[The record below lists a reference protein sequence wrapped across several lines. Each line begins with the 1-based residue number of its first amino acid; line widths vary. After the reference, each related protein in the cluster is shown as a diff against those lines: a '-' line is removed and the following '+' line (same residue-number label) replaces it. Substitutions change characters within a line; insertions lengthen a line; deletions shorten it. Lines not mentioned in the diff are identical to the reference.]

1 MIIPIQI
8 TKDAI
13 PFTEQ
18 FDLGKSLDPNVN
30 IFTEAVFANGR
41 QKLQPIVEI
50 IKKLQTELNALTGP
64 AVQTTV
70 FSAESFVRNKLFKDL
85 EFKLIDIFGF
95 KHVRFIHT
103 NEKYIGNGQFESRKL
118 SAYTIPSWRYP
129 IDGLITDSGFYD
141 KTKSIELDVTISL
154 AMLRNF
160 TAEEVVGVFLHE
172 LGHNIDP
179 SLVDIKFVKTNR
191 LVSYIEGTDPTKKS
205 EYGEGPIV
213 EQEPGLKMSLLEIIL
228 SFVGGIG
235 IIMYLIRK
243 HQAFLNKSMQDRI
256 NQVLNFIRK
265 DNRVFS
271 STTNMEAF
279 ADNFA
284 RMYGFGAEFIAALE
298 KIEKNDQSIYHYGKK
313 MSTLQ
318 READRQEYII
328 SFTIDMMKDSHGD
341 NLMRTANL
349 IKEYENDL
357 ADPSIPPKVKQ
368 NIQSDLDKI
377 KIVLDMYLNHKDEFI
392 RNLNRQVYKE
402 LTEKYGITTGADEV

>member
-1 MIIPIQI
+1 M
-8 TKDAI
+8 
-13 PFTEQ
+13 
-18 FDLGKSLDPNVN
+18 
-30 IFTEAVFANGR
+30 
-41 QKLQPIVEI
+41 
-50 IKKLQTELNALTGP
+50 
-64 AVQTTV
+64 
-70 FSAESFVRNKLFKDL
+70 
-85 EFKLIDIFGF
+85 
-95 KHVRFIHT
+95 
-103 NEKYIGNGQFESRKL
+103 
-118 SAYTIPSWRYP
+118 
-129 IDGLITDSGFYD
+129 
-141 KTKSIELDVTISL
+141 
-154 AMLRNF
+154 
-160 TAEEVVGVFLHE
+160 
-172 LGHNIDP
+172 
-179 SLVDIKFVKTNR
+179 
-191 LVSYIEGTDPTKKS
+191 
-205 EYGEGPIV
+205 
-213 EQEPGLKMSLLEIIL
+213 
-228 SFVGGIG
+228 
-235 IIMYLIRK
+235 
-243 HQAFLNKSMQDRI
+243 NKSMQDRI